1 MSISD
6 HQLVQHQMFR
16 IKHTEI
22 NEIFLVMSMR
32 SFVCAMISIFVPI
45 YLLSLGYSLRDVLV
59 LHLVMFVAEFCF
71 EFISASYISK
81 VGPKHVIALSMP
93 PLIAHFWMLSTLP
106 TYHWPLW
113 FIGFCGGVALAFY
126 WQGYHYDFSRSTKKK
141 NATKDVSKM
150 YIILAVLGAVA
161 PLIGGIIVSRF
172 GFIALYAVVIG
183 LLLLVFTPLLRKTEV
198 HTGVPIDLKKI
209 ELRKISRDLFSYAGA
224 GIEASVSLVFWPL
237 FVYASVKSY
246 QSVGFIT
253 SAALVVTIF
262 VTYFV
267 GKRVNNAN
275 RHRYIT
281 AGSVL
286 DGVIFVLLTFVD
298 TFVQIISLNMAR
310 SLVSSLRQAP
320 YTSEYYLHADENSRQ
335 EYIFA
340 MESGID
346 VGKIFLYAALFALSF
361 LFSDKTLI
369 IIGLLTGA
377 AGALAAGLMPRAKC
391 ELPYVKKDRTI
402 HVIPKI
408 RTIHEAS

>member
-32 SFVCAMISIFVPI
+32 SFVCSMISIFVPI

-59 LHLVMFVAEFCF
+59 LHLVMFVTELSF
-71 EFISASYISK
+71 EFVSASYISK
-81 VGPKHVIALSMP
+81 VGPKHAIALSMP

-106 TYHWPLW
+106 AYHWPLW
-113 FIGFCGGVALAFY
+113 FIGLCGGIALALY

-141 NATKDVSKM
+141 DATRDVSKM

-161 PLIGGIIVSRF
+161 PLAGGLIASRF
-172 GFIALYAVVIG
+172 GFGVLYLIVIAMLA
-183 LLLLVFTPLLRKTEV
+183 LVFTPLLKKSEL
-198 HTGVPIDLKKI
+198 HTGAPIDLSKI
-209 ELRKISRDLFSYAGA
+209 KLGNISRDLISYGGA

-253 SAALVVTIF
+253 SAALVMTII
-262 VTYFV
+262 VTYLV

-275 RHRYIT
+275 RHRFIT
-281 AGSVL
+281 TGSLL
-286 DGVIFVLLTFVD
+286 DGFIFVLVTFVD

-340 MESGID
+340 MESAID
-346 VGKIFLYAALFALSF
+346 AAKIIFYAILIALSYF
-361 LFSDKTLI
+361 LNDKTLI
-369 IIGLLTGA
+369 IVGLLSGA
-377 AGALAAGLMPRAKC
+377 AGAMAAGLMPRAKC
-391 ELPYVKKDRTI
+391 ELPYVKKDKTI

-408 RTIHEAS
+408 RTIHETS